1 MQLLFYKHNN
11 FVWADDRDWTG
22 DLFLT
27 KEVLYQLSYISKF
40 NADAKLGEEIHHRL
54 SGRRDSNPRPTAWK
68 AVTLPTELLP
78 QQKTFFANNKK
89 WTSGRRGI
97 RTPKGVS
104 QRIYSPP
111 RLSNSGVRPD
121 TFHPLSQKAS
131 NKYRG
136 SNLKKQESRYNFLLL
151 LLILVYFKPF
161 LIILW

>member
-1 MQLLFYKHNN
+1 MRSRQ
-11 FVWADDRDWTG
+11 RERETG
-22 DLFLT
+22 LEPATNSLEGCDSS
-27 KEVLYQLSYISKF
+27 QLSYSRKLKIKISKNLINYVRF
-40 NADAKLGEEIHHRL
+40 EIQVRRL
-54 SGRRDSNPRPTAWK
+54 S
-68 AVTLPTELLP
+68 
-78 QQKTFFANNKK
+78 
-89 WTSGRRGI
+89 SGRRGI

-161 LIILW
+161 LIIL